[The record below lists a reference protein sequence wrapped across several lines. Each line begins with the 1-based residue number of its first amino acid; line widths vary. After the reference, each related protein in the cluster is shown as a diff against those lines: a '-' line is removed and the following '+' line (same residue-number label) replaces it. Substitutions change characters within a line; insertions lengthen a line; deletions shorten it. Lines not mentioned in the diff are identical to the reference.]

1 MSQETETFELGGP
14 AAIVHAV
21 IRRLTFLALAA
32 VAAIPADAAV
42 PTTVTLHEPVPR
54 TYAIHLPAAGPD
66 GFLEATEPRSGQRI
80 EFGNRVLIRVHSA
93 NDLAGVL
100 DRIQQPAVRRADDR
114 SIVVAF
120 PSATEAVLASAQLAS
135 DPAVEAASPSRRRFN
150 AAPHA
155 NWGGAPNDP
164 FYPKQWHLEPSRGV
178 LGAVPGSS
186 GFEMR
191 AVWPVSQ
198 GAGVTIAFV
207 DNGLDA
213 THPDLQEAFVPSLAR
228 NWFTLATNCA
238 HASQSAY
245 HGTAVAGLAAARGNN
260 AIGITGVAPR
270 VRLTGWVIFDAAN
283 NLPETENLA
292 TAFEYRPDAIRLQNH
307 SWGNADID
315 FLYSTLVERIALS
328 NATFH
333 AHGGRGTIMVRSAG
347 NTRTKSV
354 GGIQGVGDANL
365 DAFGNE
371 PGAITVAGLRR
382 DGAVASYSAPGACL
396 LLAAP
401 GGEVAEG
408 TRLFTLDPVGRAG
421 QSTGDY
427 LPEFHNF
434 VGTSFAAPL
443 ISGLVALVLDVQ
455 PGIALPELQR
465 LLVLSSWPL
474 DSADPDL
481 ATNRAGL
488 AFSHNVGFGTPDPA
502 LLLDLAR
509 RPGFTQPA
517 AARLEV
523 RIRQTNDLPI
533 PDDGLHVVVNGPG
546 LGSGRTFPASPGT
559 GLHPDSPT
567 RDFPIVD
574 AGPVGGSIVAP
585 IAGAAALLQRSTD
598 SFADQIRLAANAGA
612 ACAVILNNNSINPSA
627 RSVML
632 ATESARIPAVQVG
645 FADGTT
651 LRTIAATNPAA
662 TVRLELDSAL
672 IPFEVTNALSLDWV
686 QVRVRIVHPRTGDL
700 RVTLRSP
707 TGTLSVLHRAGTLQ
721 SAMIEEWWYSSK
733 RHLFESSAGTWTL
746 AVTDQA
752 AGQTGIVAETEL
764 ILHGIPITDTDRD
777 GLDDDWERR
786 EIGSLAA
793 SGADDPDRDGW
804 SHAAEAWL
812 GQSPLISDR
821 PLFASIA
828 RADNARFRITW
839 PSRSNRRYR
848 LERAVDPAGP
858 WSSLGEA
865 GFPGLTG
872 SWFLP
877 ESASTEFLRILESQ

>member
-1 MSQETETFELGGP
+1 M
-14 AAIVHAV
+14 
-21 IRRLTFLALAA
+21 IRRFTSLTLAALAA
-32 VAAIPADAAV
+32 SPGSAAV
-42 PTTVTLHEPVPR
+42 PASVTLREPVPR
-54 TYAIHLPAAGPD
+54 NYALQAPSPD
-66 GFLEATEPRSGQRI
+66 ADAPVVATEARSGQRI
-80 EFGNRVLIRVHSA
+80 EFSRLLLVRTFDPADLPALI
-93 NDLAGVL
+93 
-100 DRIQQPAVRRADDR
+100 DRLQQPVIRHADDR
-114 SIVVAF
+114 SAVVAF
-120 PSATEAVLASAQLAS
+120 DTPTAAVLAAATLAS
-135 DPAVEAASPSRRRFN
+135 DPLVEAASPSRRRFN
-150 AAPHA
+150 AGIHA
-155 NWGGAPNDP
+155 NWGAAPNDP
-164 FYPKQWHLEPSRGV
+164 FFPKQWHLEPSRGV

-191 AVWPVSQ
+191 SVWPVSE

-260 AIGITGVAPR
+260 AIGITGVAPK

-333 AHGGRGTIMVRSAG
+333 AHSGLGTIMVRSAG
-347 NTRTKSV
+347 NTRTKS
-354 GGIQGVGDANL
+354 GSGIQGVGDANL

-396 LLAAP
+396 LVAAP

-408 TRLFTLDPVGRAG
+408 TRLFTLDPAGRAG

-455 PGIALPELQR
+455 PGIALSELQR

-474 DSADPDL
+474 DPTDPDL

-488 AFSHNVGFGTPDPA
+488 AVSHNVGFGTPDPA

-509 RPGFTQPA
+509 RPRFTQPA

-546 LGSGRTFPASPGT
+546 LVTNLTFTASGGT

-574 AGPVGGSIVAP
+574 AGPVNGSIVAP
-585 IAGAAALLQRSTD
+585 VAGAAALLQRPTG
-598 SFADQIRLAANAGA
+598 SFADQIHLAANAGA
-612 ACAVILNNNSINPSA
+612 ACAVILNNNSINPAA

-645 FADGTT
+645 FSSATS
-651 LRTIAATNPAA
+651 LQSIAATNPAA
-662 TVRLELDSAL
+662 TLRLELDSAV
-672 IPFEVTNALSLDWV
+672 IPFEVTDSLSLDWV

-707 TGTLSVLHRAGTLQ
+707 TGTLSVLHRASTLQ

-733 RHLFESSAGTWTL
+733 RHLFEPSAGTWTL

-752 AGQTGIVAETEL
+752 TGQTGIVAETEL
-764 ILHGIPITDTDRD
+764 ILRGIPITDTDRD

-793 SGADDPDRDGW
+793 SGADDPDQDGW

-812 GQSPLISDR
+812 SQSPSISDR
-821 PLFASIA
+821 PLTASITP
-828 RADNARFRITW
+828 ADNARFRITW
-839 PSRSNRRYR
+839 TSRGNRRYR
-848 LERAVDPAGP
+848 LERALDPAGP
-858 WSSLGEA
+858 WSSQGEA
-865 GFPGLTG
+865 RFPGLTG

-877 ESASTEFLRILESQ
+877 ESASTELLRVIETD

>member
-1 MSQETETFELGGP
+1 M
-14 AAIVHAV
+14 
-21 IRRLTFLALAA
+21 IRRCTFLALAA
-32 VAAIPADAAV
+32 LAASPGTAAV
-42 PTTVTLHEPVPR
+42 PALVTLREPVPR
-54 TYAIHLPAAGPD
+54 TYALRPPSTNAGD
-66 GFLEATEPRSGQRI
+66 AVAATESRSGQRI
-80 EFGNRVLIRVHSA
+80 EFGARVLVRTFDPA
-93 NDLAGVL
+93 DLPHVL
-100 DRIQQPAVRRADDR
+100 ARLHQPVVRHADDR
-114 SIVVAF
+114 SAVVAF
-120 PSATEAVLASAQLAS
+120 DTPTAAVLAAASLAS
-135 DPAVEAASPSRRRFN
+135 DPLVEAASPSRRRFN
-150 AAPHA
+150 AGLHA
-155 NWGGAPNDP
+155 NWGAAPNDP
-164 FYPKQWHLEPSRGV
+164 FFPKQWHLEPSRGV

-186 GFEMR
+186 GLEMR
-191 AVWPVSQ
+191 AVWPVSE

-260 AIGITGVAPR
+260 AIGITGVAPMA
-270 VRLTGWVIFDAAN
+270 RLTGWVIFDAAN

-292 TAFEYRPDAIRLQNH
+292 AAFEYRPDSVRLQNH

-333 AHGGRGTIMVRSAG
+333 AHGRLGTIMIRSAG

-408 TRLFTLDPVGRAG
+408 TRLFSLDPAGRAG

-474 DSADPDL
+474 DPTDPDL

-488 AFSHNVGFGTPDPA
+488 AFSHNVGFGTPDPT

-509 RPGFTQPA
+509 RPRFAQPA
-517 AARLEV
+517 PTRTEV

-533 PDDGLHVVVNGPG
+533 PDDGLHVVVNGTG
-546 LGSGRTFPASPGT
+546 LGTNLTFPASGGT

-567 RDFPIVD
+567 REFPIVD

-585 IAGAAALLQRSTD
+585 VAGAAALLQRPTG

-612 ACAVILNNNSINPSA
+612 ACAVILNNNSINPAA

-645 FADGTT
+645 FASGTS
-651 LRTIAATNPAA
+651 LQSIAATNPAA
-662 TVRLELDSAL
+662 TLRLELDSAL
-672 IPFEVTNALSLDWV
+672 IPFEVTNSLSLDWV

-707 TGTLSVLHRAGTLQ
+707 TGTLSVLHRASTLQ

-733 RHLFESSAGTWTL
+733 RHLFEPSAGTWTL

-752 AGQTGIVAETEL
+752 TGQTGTVAETEL

-786 EIGSLAA
+786 EIGSLDA
-793 SGADDPDRDGW
+793 SGADDSDRDGW

-812 GQSPLISDR
+812 GQSPLVSDR
-821 PLFASIA
+821 PLNAAITS
-828 RADNARFRITW
+828 ADNARFRVTW
-839 PSRSNRRYR
+839 PTRSNRRYR
-848 LERAVDPAGP
+848 LERAPDPAGP
-858 WSSLGEA
+858 WSSLGETT
-865 GFPGLTG
+865 FPGLTG

-877 ESASTEFLRILESQ
+877 ESASTELLRVIETE

>member
-1 MSQETETFELGGP
+1 MTRRFAPLLLSVI
-14 AAIVHAV
+14 AAQ
-21 IRRLTFLALAA
+21 TGSAA
-32 VAAIPADAAV
+32 VPDPVTLREPVLRTYSIVRPSGPADAPVAV
-42 PTTVTLHEPVPR
+42 T
-54 TYAIHLPAAGPD
+54 
-66 GFLEATEPRSGQRI
+66 EARSGQRI
-80 EFGNRVLIRVHSA
+80 EFGNRVLIRTFHPS
-93 NDLAGVL
+93 DLPEVL
-100 DRIQQPAVRRADDR
+100 TGLNRPVTRRADDR
-114 SIVVAF
+114 SAVIAF
-120 PSATEAVLASAQLAS
+120 DTPAEAVAAAAALTR
-135 DPAVEAASPSRRRFN
+135 DPLVEAASPSRRRFN
-150 AAPHA
+150 AGLHA
-155 NWGGAPNDP
+155 DWGPAPNDP
-164 FYPKQWHLEPSRGV
+164 FYPKQWHLEPSRGT
-178 LGAVPGSS
+178 LGAAPGSS

-191 AVWPVSQ
+191 SVWPVSE
-198 GAGVTIAFV
+198 GAGITIAFV

-213 THPDLQEAFVPSLAR
+213 THPDLQSAFVPSLAR
-228 NWFTLATNCA
+228 NWLTLATNCA

-260 AIGITGVAPR
+260 AIGISGLAPR

-292 TAFEYRPDAIRLQNH
+292 AAFEYRPDAIRLQNH

-328 NATFH
+328 NATYH
-333 AHGGRGTIMVRSAG
+333 AHAGLGTVMVRSAG

-354 GGIQGVGDANL
+354 GGAQGVGDANL

-371 PGAITVAGLRR
+371 PGAITVAGIRR
-382 DGAVASYSAPGACL
+382 DGAIASYSAPGACV

-408 TRLFTLDPVGRAG
+408 TRLFTLDPAGRAG

-434 VGTSFAAPL
+434 VGTSFSAPL

-455 PGIALPELQR
+455 PGIALPDLQR

-474 DSADPDL
+474 DPTDPDL
-481 ATNRAGL
+481 ATNHAGL
-488 AFSHNVGFGTPDPA
+488 AISHNVGFGTPDPA
-502 LLLDLAR
+502 VLLDVAR
-509 RPGFTQPA
+509 RPRFTQPA

-523 RIRQTNDLPI
+523 RIRQTNNLPI

-546 LGSGRTFPASPGT
+546 LGNGRTFPASGGT

-567 RDFPIVD
+567 RDFRIVD
-574 AGPVGGSIVAP
+574 AGPVNGSIVVP
-585 IAGAAALLQRSTD
+585 VTGAAALLQRPTG

-612 ACAVILNNNSINPSA
+612 ACAVLLNNNTASPSA

-645 FADGTT
+645 FADGTS
-651 LRTIAATNPAA
+651 LQSIAATNPAA
-662 TVRLELDSAL
+662 SLRLELVSAL
-672 IPFEVTNALSLDWV
+672 IPFEVSQSLSLDWV

-707 TGTLSVLHRAGTLQ
+707 TGTLSVLHRASTLQ
-721 SAMIEEWWYSSK
+721 SAMIEEWWYGSK
-733 RHLFESSAGTWTL
+733 RHLFEPSAGTWTL
-746 AVTDQA
+746 AVTDEA
-752 AGQTGIVAETEL
+752 TGQTGTVAETEL
-764 ILHGIPITDTDRD
+764 ILHGIPITDSDRD

-786 EIGSLAA
+786 ELGSLAG
-793 SGADDPDRDGW
+793 SGADDPDHDGW

-812 GQSPLISDR
+812 GQSPLVSNR
-821 PLFASIA
+821 PLNASIVPT
-828 RADNARFRITW
+828 DNARFRITW
-839 PSRSNRRYR
+839 PSRNNRRYQLQR
-848 LERAVDPAGP
+848 SPDPAGP

-865 GFPGLTG
+865 RFPGLTG

-877 ESASTEFLRILESQ
+877 ESASTELLRVVETE